1 MLKTKVVKAEKK
13 PNNRNAQEQEE
24 SEEEVEVEEK
34 KTEEVNVEEKEEAD
48 EPKPKKKGKKKR
60 VINGPEDYDMS
71 KPNDRI
77 KYNIDAADG
86 VVDGKEGGE
95 EEDEWLTDEEPQFEG
110 GKKNK
115 VQVEEKTSLL
125 DKSKEDEGDEEH
137 KESKNTSKLPKF
149 LAISRQKNKKK
160 RRKLFGDDTFD

>member
-1 MLKTKVVKAEKK
+1 MRKNRKNQKKRLKLKK
-13 PNNRNAQEQEE
+13 IRLKRKK
-24 SEEEVEVEEK
+24 VEEI
-34 KTEEVNVEEKEEAD
+34 NVEEKEEAD

-115 VQVEEKTSLL
+115 VQVEEKKSLL